1 MLQWFD
7 DLKRIL
13 DLKIKMIL
21 EEFKAMNSPSEED
34 EELLTFWTCVPTEKL
49 TVITSHEALALD
61 FTKQAQ
67 VIP

>member
-1 MLQWFD
+1 
-7 DLKRIL
+7 
-13 DLKIKMIL
+13 MIL